1 MTFAMRLLGAA
12 RLDRRVYEDVEADA
26 RALPQAI
33 AVVVLSSLAAGVGLA
48 NVHALAIGELLI
60 GSAAALL
67 GWIAWAMV
75 TYYVGTRLL
84 PQSQTR
90 ADAGQLLRT
99 IGFAASPGL
108 LRVIGIVP
116 GLAVPVFVLTA
127 FWMLAAMIVAV
138 RQALDYSSTRRAL
151 AVCAAGWLLSLVIA
165 MVIGLIFAPTVY

>member
-1 MTFAMRLLGAA
+1 
-12 RLDRRVYEDVEADA
+12 
-26 RALPQAI
+26 
-33 AVVVLSSLAAGVGLA
+33 
-48 NVHALAIGELLI
+48 
-60 GSAAALL
+60 
-67 GWIAWAMV
+67 MV